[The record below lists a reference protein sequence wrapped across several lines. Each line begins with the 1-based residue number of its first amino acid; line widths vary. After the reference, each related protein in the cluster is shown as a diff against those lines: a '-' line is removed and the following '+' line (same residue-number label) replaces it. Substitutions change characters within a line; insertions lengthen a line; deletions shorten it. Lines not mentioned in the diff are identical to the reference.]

1 MLNQPAKERVYL
13 VAILDSVLLIISF
26 LSAFLLRR
34 YLLITYIPT
43 PYGVNLVYH
52 IWLLIFAM
60 PLFWVVG
67 NQAGLY
73 QIYSPRTVYGILWRT
88 FRTIGTLGL
97 ILGSLIFLLK
107 AKEVSRVLFFLFCI
121 ESFISVSIA
130 RIALKIFIEHKIK
143 QKHFLK
149 RVLIVGTN
157 PKAITLRRIIESHPQ
172 EGLSV
177 IGHITGPD
185 EPSKKENEHWIL
197 GNLADLKNLLEKD
210 VVDEVFFAI
219 PMEKLM
225 ICDTEIA
232 WCEEIGLTVHLKLDF
247 EKSRLARSYS
257 TELGGEPLLTLS
269 PTPRDAMDLLVKRA
283 LDLSTSS
290 ISLILLSPL
299 FLCVGLAIRLTSP
312 GPLFFKQERIGLNG
326 RKFWLYKFRSMVQD
340 AEAKKEDLRHLN
352 EISGPVFKIKN
363 DPRVTTVGKYLR
375 KLSID
380 ELPQLWNVF
389 RGDMSLVGPRPPL
402 PDEVDKYQ
410 RWQRRRLSMKPG
422 ITCIWQIKGRNNIG
436 FDDWMRYDLQY
447 IDTWSLT
454 LDLKILLKTIPAVF
468 SSRGAY

>member
-1 MLNQPAKERVYL
+1 MFNQPVKEKIYL
-13 VAILDSVLLIISF
+13 VAILDSTLLVISF
-26 LSAFLLRR
+26 LSAFLIRG
-34 YLLITYIPT
+34 YLLINYIPT
-43 PYGVNLVYH
+43 PYGVDLVYH
-52 IWLLIFAM
+52 IWLLIFAI

-88 FRTIGTLGL
+88 FRTVATLGL

-107 AKEVSRVLFFLFCI
+107 AKEVSRLLFFLFCI
-121 ESFISVSIA
+121 VSFIFISLA
-130 RIALKIFIEHKIK
+130 RIALKTFLEYKIR

-157 PKAITLRRIIESHPQ
+157 PGAIALRKIIESHPQ
-172 EGLSV
+172 EGLNV
-177 IGHITGPD
+177 IGHLSGPG
-185 EPSKKENEHWIL
+185 EPLKSENEEWIL
-197 GNLADLKNLLEKD
+197 GNLSDLKTLLEKE

-219 PMEKLM
+219 SMDKLM

-232 WCEEIGLTVHLKLDF
+232 WCEEIGITVHLKLDF
-247 EKSRLARSYS
+247 QKSRIARSYA

-269 PTPRDAMDLLVKRA
+269 PTPRNAIDLLVKRTI
-283 LDLSTSS
+283 DLSASS
-290 ISLILLSPL
+290 ASLIMLFPL
-299 FLCVGLAIRLTSP
+299 FLLVGSAIKLTSP
-312 GPLFFKQERIGLNG
+312 GPLFFRQERIGLNG
-326 RKFWLYKFRSMVQD
+326 RTFWLYKFRSMVQD
-340 AEAKKEDLRHLN
+340 AEAKKKDLRHLN
-352 EISGPVFKIKN
+352 EVSGPVFKIKN

-402 PDEVDKYQ
+402 PDEVNQYQ

-422 ITCIWQIKGRNNIG
+422 ITCLWQIKGRNKIG

-447 IDTWSLT
+447 IDNWSLT